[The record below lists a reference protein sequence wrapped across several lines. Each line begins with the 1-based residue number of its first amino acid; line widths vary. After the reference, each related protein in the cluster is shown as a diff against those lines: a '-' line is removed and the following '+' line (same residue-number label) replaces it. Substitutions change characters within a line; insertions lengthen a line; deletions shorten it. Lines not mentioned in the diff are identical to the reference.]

1 MSQVNKVDFG
11 PCLEILQIEVI
22 NAGWKEPVPG
32 GGCLTNIIVVL
43 PRLEDAKGIKNVLV
57 RGGFTVTGI
66 CTTGAQAISQMD
78 GLQGGLVVCGY
89 KLTDMVYSELHECLP
104 PGFEM
109 LLIASG
115 HLLGQ
120 CGEGGIMCLTM
131 PLKTGELLSTVGM
144 MAESIEHRRR
154 KAKQEPKT
162 RTVEEEAAVRKAKE
176 LLMDRNHMSEGE
188 AHRYLQKCSMDSG
201 TNMAET
207 ALMVLAMRHEK

>member
-1 MSQVNKVDFG
+1 M
-11 PCLEILQIEVI
+11 
-22 NAGWKEPVPG
+22 
-32 GGCLTNIIVVL
+32 TNIIVAL

-66 CTTGAQAISQMD
+66 CTTGAQTISQAD
-78 GLQGGLVVCGY
+78 GLHDGIVICGY

-120 CGEGGIMCLTM
+120 CGEGGIMCLAM
-131 PLKTGELLSTVGM
+131 PLKTGDLLSTVGM
-144 MAESIEHRRR
+144 MAESIARRRR
-154 KAKQEPKT
+154 KAKEEPKV
-162 RTVEEEAAVRKAKE
+162 RTAEEEETVRKAKE
-176 LLMDRNHMSEGE
+176 LLMARNHMSEGE

-201 TNMAET
+201 TNIVET
-207 ALMVLAMRHEK
+207 ALMVLAMM